1 MQKKKK
7 KKKNGHSN
15 GPNFE
20 ALGSGLSVTRELGG
34 GGGGRWWGRG
44 SGGGKVSYLTSP
56 GLPADIGLQLG
67 KACCPCS
74 R

>member
-1 MQKKKK
+1 MQK

-34 GGGGRWWGRG
+34 GGGEVVGEGVGWWEGV
-44 SGGGKVSYLTSP
+44 VSYFTGAS
-56 GLPADIGLQLG
+56 
-67 KACCPCS
+67 S
-74 R
+74 